1 MRRRIKRGA
10 SVALAMMFAAC
21 GVDSAGMNAG
31 GAASSE
37 DELPFSKSFELVDP
51 GGQSSATVMLRT
63 ADEEVLGE
71 FGPDS
76 FELIPIM
83 AEGEEDQSLEAGNE
97 NGAFAGAGVVD
108 ISLANEVLGE
118 GVIGFELIETVAPAY
133 RAPFKKRYDYSDR
146 DCADVTRTSRWHRVW
161 TSIWYQN
168 SSGGAWHN
176 IVNSRKLANNET
188 YTGCQAGSYKLK
200 VETVAR
206 RTRHY
211 DIQYH

>member
-1 MRRRIKRGA
+1 
-10 SVALAMMFAAC
+10 
-21 GVDSAGMNAG
+21 MNAG

-83 AEGEEDQSLEAGNE
+83 AEGEEDQSVEAGNE
-97 NGAFAGAGVVD
+97 NGAVAGAGVVD
-108 ISLANEVLGE
+108 IRLANEVLGE